1 MSVQPTVPYLRCAD
15 IFSFLPMRKLLLLL
29 FFLGT
34 ISASAQFTEDGFY
47 RVRNVASKRY
57 IFVEDNS
64 GSVHYEAGTAEMGA
78 VCLHRDPERMIS
90 DPAAVIYIKQY
101 SDKEFDL
108 MSQGTGV
115 HSLINYYVQVYGA
128 SDGTYKVY
136 AKGQYLCDS
145 DQSTREDGM
154 LDTRSTGYNKDNF
167 KWEIYSITDPDH
179 YFGIAPSIM
188 VGEKFFK
195 PFYADFG
202 FSFANNGMKAWTVSE
217 IREDAVIVAE
227 LNSEIIADNTP
238 VIIEC
243 SSNITSDNKLNLY
256 KSQVQ
261 APDHNLLKGVYFNN
275 ELRSK
280 KGSKDAKTP
289 FDPATMRVLGV
300 MSDGRLGYV
309 LSDQPNLAANE
320 SYLVVPE
327 GTPEEL
333 PVMTAEEYEA
343 GVYEISLSEE
353 NVIYDLAGRRL
364 EKIVRPGIYIV
375 NHRKVLYR

>member
-1 MSVQPTVPYLRCAD
+1 
-15 IFSFLPMRKLLLLL
+15 MRRLLLLL
-29 FFLGT
+29 ILFFVTLY
-34 ISASAQFTEDGFY
+34 ASAQFTEDGFY
-47 RVRNVASKRY
+47 RVRNVGSQRFVY
-57 IFVEDNS
+57 VEDNT
-64 GSVHYEAGTAEMGA
+64 GSVIYGDMDADMGA
-78 VCLHRDPERMIS
+78 VSLYRDPERVIS
-90 DPAAVIYIKQY
+90 EPAAVIYIKQY

-115 HSLINYYVQVYGA
+115 LSLIGYKVQVFGA
-128 SDGTYKVY
+128 SDGKYQVY
-136 AKGQYLCDS
+136 AEGKYLCDS
-145 DQSTREDGM
+145 DNSDREKGM
-154 LDTRSTGYNKDNF
+154 LNTKSKNYKEDDC
-167 KWEIYSITDPDH
+167 KWNIYPLTDSDY
-179 YFGIAPSIM
+179 YFGIAPSVH

-202 FSFANNGMKAWTVSE
+202 FSFESSGMKVWTVSE

-256 KSQVQ
+256 KSQGH
-261 APDHNLLKGVYFNN
+261 APEHNLLKGVYFNN

-280 KGSKDAKTP
+280 KSKDAKTP

-300 MSDGRLGYV
+300 MTDGRLGYV

-343 GVYEISLSEE
+343 GVHEISLSEE

-364 EKIVRPGIYIV
+364 EKIYRPGIYIV

>member
-1 MSVQPTVPYLRCAD
+1 
-15 IFSFLPMRKLLLLL
+15 MRKLLLLL
-29 FFLGT
+29 SFLGT

-47 RVRNVASKRY
+47 RVQNVGSQRY
-57 IFVEDNS
+57 IYVEDNT
-64 GSVHYEAGTAEMGA
+64 GSVYYEAGTADMGA
-78 VCLHRDPERMIS
+78 VNLHRDPERMIS
-90 DPAAVIYIKQY
+90 DPAAVIYIKQNSAREY
-101 SDKEFDL
+101 DL
-108 MSQGTGV
+108 ISQGTSV

-128 SDGTYKVY
+128 SDGTYQVY
-136 AKGQYLCDS
+136 AEGKYLCDNDTDS
-145 DQSTREDGM
+145 DNENGK
-154 LDTRSTGYNKDNF
+154 LG
-167 KWEIYSITDPDH
+167 TDRKGDYRRWNIFPLSDSEH
-179 YFGIAPSIM
+179 YFGISPSIN
-188 VGEKFFK
+188 VGGKYFK

-202 FSFANNGMKAWTVSE
+202 FSFESSGMKAWTVYE
-217 IREDAVIVAE
+217 IREGAVIVSE

-256 KSQVQ
+256 KSQGQ

-333 PVMTAEEYEA
+333 PVMTAEEYET

-353 NVIYDLAGRRL
+353 NAIYDLAGRRL

>member
-1 MSVQPTVPYLRCAD
+1 M
-15 IFSFLPMRKLLLLL
+15 FLPMRKLLLLL
-29 FFLGT
+29 FFLGS
-34 ISASAQFTEDGFY
+34 ISVSAQFTGDGFY
-47 RVRNVASKRY
+47 RVRNVGSQRY
-57 IFVEDNS
+57 AYVEDNT
-64 GSVHYEAGTAEMGA
+64 GFVNYTDMNAEMGA
-78 VCLHRDPERMIS
+78 VGMHRDPKRMIS
-90 DPAAVIYIKQY
+90 DPAAVIFIKQY
-101 SDKEFDL
+101 SEKQFDL
-108 MSQGTGV
+108 ISQGTSV
-115 HSLINYYVQVYGA
+115 YSLIGYYVQVYEA
-128 SDGTYKVY
+128 SDGTYQVY
-136 AKGQYLCDS
+136 AEGKYLCDN
-145 DQSTREDGM
+145 DQSSREDGM
-154 LDTRSTGYNKDNF
+154 LGTDRKGDYRRWNIFPVS
-167 KWEIYSITDPDH
+167 DPDH
-179 YFGIAPSIM
+179 YFGIAPSIV

-256 KSQVQ
+256 KSQGQ